1 MSWILFLV
9 EAVFVS
15 PDPVAISFEIF
26 KIGESEKLKVAPS
39 EISTKSEISADDS
52 ACDCVIIKS

>member
-1 MSWILFLV
+1 M

-26 KIGESEKLKVAPS
+26 KIGESGKLKEAP
-39 EISTKSEISADDS
+39 SEISADDS